1 MIDSSSKIKMK
12 TLLQNDSRDKVT
24 IAKDP
29 STPPNILE
37 QLSDDENWMVRS
49 GVAMNPSASPEVL
62 EKLAHSK
69 QRNIRYR
76 VSENPSTPQE
86 VLEWLI
92 VDKGGTKT
100 AAQQIEERRI
110 YDEES
115 RIWLEFNKI
124 STRLESLKIS
134 ESEKEELKY
143 KNSMLWVS
151 KRIEDL
157 VPAGSSYYR
166 YFINP
171 EDNPPSY
178 GEQCMSIC
186 DYAYSNLN
194 ELPCLIRLNSYSKK
208 EATSK

>member
-1 MIDSSSKIKMK
+1 ME
-12 TLLQNDSRDKVT
+12 TLLQNDYQDKVK

-29 STPPNILE
+29 STSPDILE
-37 QLSDDENWMVRS
+37 QLSNDENWMVRS

-110 YDEES
+110 SEEQS
-115 RIWLEFNKI
+115 RIWWEFNKI
-124 STRLESLKIS
+124 SARLESLKIS

-143 KNSMLWVS
+143 KNAMLWVS
-151 KRIEDL
+151 DQIKDL

-178 GEQCMSIC
+178 GEQCESIC

-194 ELPCLIRLNSYSKK
+194 ELPCRISLDSYSK
-208 EATSK
+208 